1 MILLECPDFWLLLE
15 MELWAAEGLPHELDA
30 SAAVPGLG
38 CLSSMSPVVLAPE
51 ASECL
56 EELLILRTF
65 LKCNKCSFSS
75 W

>member
-1 MILLECPDFWLLLE
+1 MILLEYRDFWLLLE
-15 MELWAAEGLPHELDA
+15 MEDWAAQGLPHELDT
-30 SAAVPGLG
+30 SATVPDLG
-38 CLSSMSPVVLAPE
+38 CLFSMSPVLVPE
-51 ASECL
+51 SSECL